1 MPVYEFEGLVPVVD
15 PTAFVHPTAV
25 LIGDAIV
32 GPNCYVG
39 PFACMRGDFGR
50 LILKAGSNLQDHC
63 MMHGYVD
70 MDTVV
75 EEDGHVGHGAI
86 LHSCVVGRNT
96 LVGMNS
102 VVMDGAVLGPD
113 SIVAANSFVKA
124 GFKGAPRQL
133 LAGSPA
139 SVRRE
144 VTAEEVA
151 WMALN
156 TREYQELA
164 QRSRKA
170 MHEVEPLKAVEA
182 DRRRLQGTTDVV
194 AIHATTSR

>member
-15 PTAFVHPTAV
+15 ETAYVHPTAV
-25 LIGDAIV
+25 LIGDVIV
-32 GPNCYVG
+32 GPDCYIG

-50 LILKAGSNLQDHC
+50 LIMKAGSNLQDHC

-75 EEDGHVGHGAI
+75 EDDGHVGHGAI

-102 VVMDGAVLGPD
+102 VVMDGAILGPN
-113 SIVAANSFVKA
+113 SIVAANAFVKA
-124 GFKGAPRQL
+124 GFQGEPRQL

-139 SVRRE
+139 KVRRE
-144 VTAEEVA
+144 VTEEEVT

-164 QRSRKA
+164 HRSRRS
-170 MHEVEPLKAVEA
+170 MLPVEPLRQVEA
-182 DRRRLQGTTDVV
+182 NRPRLKGATDVV
-194 AIHATTSR
+194 AIHAAKQP

>member
-1 MPVYEFEGLVPVVD
+1 
-15 PTAFVHPTAV
+15 
-25 LIGDAIV
+25 
-32 GPNCYVG
+32 
-39 PFACMRGDFGR
+39 
-50 LILKAGSNLQDHC
+50 
-63 MMHGYVD
+63 

-96 LVGMNS
+96 LVGMNA

-156 TREYQELA
+156 TREYQGLA
-164 QRSRKA
+164 QRSRSGMRPA
-170 MHEVEPLKAVEA
+170 EPLAAVEPS
-182 DRRRLQGTTDVV
+182 RPRLRGATDVV
-194 AIHATTSR
+194 AIHATAHR